1 VRFIGVRQVDGDVAD
16 REFWDIGEAVHRY
29 FDRIF
34 EGGLFYLCGPRAKE
48 DAPRPPGDISP

>member
-1 VRFIGVRQVDGDVAD
+1 VRQVDGDAAD

-29 FDRIF
+29 LDRIF
-34 EGGLFYLCGPRAKE
+34 EGGLFCLCGPRAKD